1 MELTMS
7 AETKK
12 RLLIIGAG
20 GFGRE
25 VLQWAQDIQSQ
36 RDVDWEFGGFLDA
49 NSQAFANFDIDYPVL
64 GSPDNWQPTSN
75 DRFICAIGDPTI
87 RLRICRE
94 LQKRG
99 AEFVSLIHPSA
110 IVGSRCQ
117 IGIGTIVCPGVTV
130 TVDVTIGE
138 FVLLNVRSCVGHDAR
153 VGDGCTVNDFC
164 DITGNA
170 KLGEGVFL
178 GSHSSVTPSAKVGDF
193 ARVGAGSVVVRPVR
207 AHTTV
212 MGPTAKRIDWAIDSS
227 PSADAA

>member
-1 MELTMS
+1 MS
-7 AETKK
+7 TTQKN

-25 VLQWAQDIQSQ
+25 VLQWALDIQKQS
-36 RDVDWEFGGFLDA
+36 DVEWEVGGFLDA
-49 NSQAFANFDIDYPVL
+49 NQKAFEQFDIEIPIVGD
-64 GSPDNWQPTSN
+64 SADWQPSPE

-94 LQKRG
+94 LQQRG
-99 AEFVSLIHPSA
+99 AQFVSLRHPTA

-117 IGIGTIVCPGVTV
+117 IGTGTILCPGVTV
-130 TVDVTIGE
+130 TVDATIGD
-138 FVLLNVRSCVGHDAR
+138 FVILNVRSCVGHDAY
-153 VGDGCTVNDFC
+153 VGDGCTINDFC

-178 GSHSSVTPSAKVGDF
+178 GSHSSITPSAKVGDY
-193 ARVGAGSVVVRPVR
+193 ARVGAGSVVVRRVR

-212 MGPTAKRIDWAIDSS
+212 MGPTAKRINWVVEQSA
-227 PSADAA
+227 SADAA